1 MDFTGL
7 LFYECLSCEA
17 GEIHEVKGTSCQLV
31 LHLFAQIRGGH
42 TSLLLCWIPF
52 WGLGSVRFRVETM
65 AAKRGEQEDGVSGY
79 ANRGCVADAF
89 WVTDLRVGGSEEL
102 LLISEVDLDV
112 PPPEV
117 GLDELFD
124 RDFGVSSQNEGRFG
138 VAPRPFLSAPEA
150 HRRDDDDLKRF
161 SFASLVPFSLGDMLV
176 PQLRDRVTI
185 LDGEVVPGNSV
196 ISSQLV
202 GGRQLLSVRAWA
214 PSPTNRCRIGRRVQT
229 GVASSPSDVSSSGR
243 QLRNECGSGIVAI
256 AANPDDP
263 TGLCAHLVKVLT

>member
-7 LFYECLSCEA
+7 LVYGCLSCEA

-31 LHLFAQIRGGH
+31 LHLFSQIRGGR

-52 WGLGSVRFRVETM
+52 GGLGSVRFTAEPT
-65 AAKRGEQEDGVSGY
+65 AAKRGEQEAGVSGY

-89 WVTDLRVGGSEEL
+89 WMADLRVGGPEEL

-124 RDFGVSSQNEGRFG
+124 RDSGVSSQDEGRFG

-150 HRRDDDDLKRF
+150 HRCDDDDLERSSF
-161 SFASLVPFSLGDMLV
+161 SSLVPFGLGDMLI

-185 LDGEVVPGNSV
+185 LDGEVVPGNSF
-196 ISSQLV
+196 ISSQLI
-202 GGRQLLSVRAWA
+202 GGRQLLSIRAWTAA
-214 PSPTNRCRIGRRVQT
+214 PTSRCRSAKRWPG
-229 GVASSPSDVSSSGR
+229 
-243 QLRNECGSGIVAI
+243 
-256 AANPDDP
+256 
-263 TGLCAHLVKVLT
+263 K